1 VKSLLATWPG
11 KSYLRNELYYAD
23 RELLK
28 TLASSSGAA
37 TVYTKK
43 PTSNAALTTQYDL
56 NLQSVSIQEYGNPR
70 AIDDYNGSTGTNCWS
85 ALQLVMTDFPNG
97 CKIRFPKTVGGTG
110 RYYMS
115 GSGSSSDMSKYI
127 IELDQGVD
135 VTHLGAATPL
145 MGPGLVVNRELKINL
160 LTYGYTFHLSPTA
173 YGGVCGKPY
182 FLSSGDGEAPV
193 LERVITNLDLSF
205 NTVNPSTGAQSGY
218 SSASSDGNIS
228 SFGSIPSGQFIV
240 GSAPVR
246 PGWEVHAQV
255 TMPGSTASVAAY
267 IQTENGWV
275 IYSQPIGGG
284 NITRYVFLEG
294 YSVQTTTITPPLAD
308 NPAYNMDVAEIGIKV
323 HSPVSFSVLCNHVE
337 IHRMDGLT
345 SNIIAAGWGA
355 GLANNTNTAY
365 ISYPVRAKRNKG
377 YGMRPLRI
385 VAVGDSTADKNN
397 PFSWVNHM
405 VRVMSGVG
413 GVQFKTILNQAVA
426 GQTSVQQAAIF
437 NATDFQ
443 ALGGFDYALIDI
455 GINDIGGS
463 VATSDFITAIVS
475 MITTCTTYNI
485 TPIIGLPALFYNQ
498 SAATPYGQTGQ
509 PSANADRGAP
519 YRLQLLRKLAE
530 LNVQVALLPIQDMGA
545 IVPSLLSTS
554 LDPVVQD
561 NVHQSGFGAELKGRG
576 WAKAFTGYLFAR
588 TRKEIASRTVK
599 AAWIPSAISATYG
612 VSVKPSFSINANEF
626 AMSGL
631 MDTPA
636 SVPNGTALLQLPP
649 AYAPVAQIYVPV
661 ICLDVSSV
669 PLSSTATIRVDTS
682 GLVVALTVPSTSRYI
697 CFGNVHY
704 SLPD

>member
-1 VKSLLATWPG
+1 
-11 KSYLRNELYYAD
+11 
-23 RELLK
+23 
-28 TLASSSGAA
+28 
-37 TVYTKK
+37 
-43 PTSNAALTTQYDL
+43 
-56 NLQSVSIQEYGNPR
+56 
-70 AIDDYNGSTGTNCWS
+70 
-85 ALQLVMTDFPNG
+85 
-97 CKIRFPKTVGGTG
+97 
-110 RYYMS
+110 
-115 GSGSSSDMSKYI
+115 
-127 IELDQGVD
+127 
-135 VTHLGAATPL
+135 
-145 MGPGLVVNRELKINL
+145 
-160 LTYGYTFHLSPTA
+160 
-173 YGGVCGKPY
+173 
-182 FLSSGDGEAPV
+182 
-193 LERVITNLDLSF
+193 
-205 NTVNPSTGAQSGY
+205 
-218 SSASSDGNIS
+218 
-228 SFGSIPSGQFIV
+228 
-240 GSAPVR
+240 
-246 PGWEVHAQV
+246 
-255 TMPGSTASVAAY
+255 
-267 IQTENGWV
+267 
-275 IYSQPIGGG
+275 
-284 NITRYVFLEG
+284 
-294 YSVQTTTITPPLAD
+294 
-308 NPAYNMDVAEIGIKV
+308 
-323 HSPVSFSVLCNHVE
+323 
-337 IHRMDGLT
+337 MDGLT

-576 WAKAFTGYLFAR
+576 G
-588 TRKEIASRTVK
+588 RKR
-599 AAWIPSAISATYG
+599 
-612 VSVKPSFSINANEF
+612 
-626 AMSGL
+626 
-631 MDTPA
+631 
-636 SVPNGTALLQLPP
+636 LL
-649 AYAPVAQIYVPV
+649 V
-661 ICLDVSSV
+661 ICLPGRERKS
-669 PLSSTATIRVDTS
+669 PHEQLRPR
-682 GLVVALTVPSTSRYI
+682 GYHRRYLQ
-697 CFGNVHY
+697 HMEY
-704 SLPD
+704 L